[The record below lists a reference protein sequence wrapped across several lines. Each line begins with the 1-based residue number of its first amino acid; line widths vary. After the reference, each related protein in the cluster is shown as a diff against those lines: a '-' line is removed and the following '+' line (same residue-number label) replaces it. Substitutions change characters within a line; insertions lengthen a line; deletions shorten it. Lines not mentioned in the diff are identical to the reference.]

1 MKRMSSVN
9 GNERVERRKLCLI
22 SLCFDFVMCLR
33 RKERCLIAG
42 SDKVDKVVRNV
53 EWKEGVKE
61 KEVCKVVDMK
71 VGRAVRKEGRS
82 LFWR

>member
-1 MKRMSSVN
+1 MLWRKERMKRMNSVN

-42 SDKVDKVVRNV
+42 SDKVDKELRNV
-53 EWKEGVKE
+53 DCNEGVNE

-71 VGRAVRKEGRS
+71 VGREVRK
-82 LFWR
+82 